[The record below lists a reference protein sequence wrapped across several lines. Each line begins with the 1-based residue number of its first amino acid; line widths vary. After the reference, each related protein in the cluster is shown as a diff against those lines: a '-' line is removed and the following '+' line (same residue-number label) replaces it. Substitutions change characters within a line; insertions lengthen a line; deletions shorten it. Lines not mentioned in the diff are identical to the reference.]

1 MGRYE
6 SQRAIAARTISDPP
20 ARRKP
25 GGADR
30 WWAARRIAALVLT
43 LGAIAAAAWLNQR
56 LRRPAV
62 PAVSPAPAAIV
73 EMLAPKTADTLKAP
87 VLEPQPVQAPRPRRP
102 RAARA
107 APAPQAD
114 APPDPF
120 AGVEILSADELA
132 GVSQA
137 R

>member
-6 SQRAIAARTISDPP
+6 SQRAIAARTIYDPA

-25 GGADR
+25 ARADR
-30 WWAARRIAALVLT
+30 FWAARRIAALVLT

-56 LRRPAV
+56 LRRPAAPPV
-62 PAVSPAPAAIV
+62 AASPAAIV
-73 EMLAPKTADTLKAP
+73 EMIAPKDTAL
-87 VLEPQPVQAPRPRRP
+87 QAPAAEPPPARAPRQRRP
-102 RAARA
+102 RAARS
-107 APAPQAD
+107 APAPHAE
-114 APPDPF
+114 APADPF
-120 AGVEILSADELA
+120 AGMEILSADELA